1 MNYILLFRQML
12 MQHESFSRH
21 HPSDILLKSAKKN
34 DGSGSKKITRLES
47 EGSKVVIG
55 GRDGNSRN
63 YAAGGDGIRTGLAH
77 NF

>member
-1 MNYILLFRQML
+1 MRSKILNL
-12 MQHESFSRH
+12 
-21 HPSDILLKSAKKN
+21 PSSSSTAVHRSVLKSAKKN

-63 YAAGGDGIRTGLAH
+63 YAAGGAMRSGQD
-77 NF
+77 